1 VEKKSFDINL
11 PVPAIVGAI
20 TGTAVANKTMKNQLL
35 KQQQERDN
43 TIVLNGDYYS
53 QVNNMAENMKI
64 SFTPFS
70 VVYFLKN
77 GPTWVEFESIPTESM
92 NRDMYVAWQQRDAMY
107 FKQLLLNKIQAE
119 IQFAEQQYARN
130 IINKHLELGKQAGYD
145 ILPCELY
152 GYAERL
158 QDAYSS
164 PNMYKVAEVLCE
176 AYKDDVVKIAVEL
189 GGPMEK
195 FSGVVGGAL
204 NFLGIRKHDDLTAM
218 QNKFLSPLYLK
229 THGKVAFL
237 PDRVLFVVDNVV
249 ITTLVEFDMSP
260 EAFDHFINHD
270 ETYFKELFDRE
281 TQMGLKRMAAK
292 LPEEKKNLNKEAS
305 LFNIPVT
312 DIFVNNFIHPMIYYL
327 VLTKRFT
334 DRWLDFDTHALI
346 KILET
351 EYELPGP
358 ICDIALNK
366 IMAVQSVNVAEPPY
380 SVPLAFE
387 KMVRSFNGLPINWME
402 DENEDITPE
411 QLAFGL
417 ECFDVVTPDDDT
429 YDEFSEDVFSYL
441 VENLAAK
448 NMKIFLPDFN
458 MKRSEI
464 NTEFYEVLNEFL
476 LNKNEALATINTQ
489 DLKQRAD
496 LIQRE
501 DLLQKALFMTLG
513 LIKTNLIDVTD
524 EEIRKTLA
532 ENKCPEDCIDLAIE
546 QIREQISMDMILV
559 RENNILE
566 AQTKIYD
573 LPV

>member
-43 TIVLNGDYYS
+43 TIVLNGDYYT

-77 GPTWVEFESIPTESM
+77 GPTWAEFEAIPTESM

-119 IQFAEQQYARN
+119 IQFAEQQYAKN
-130 IINKHLELGKQAGYD
+130 IINKHLELGKQASYD
-145 ILPCELY
+145 LLPCEIF
-152 GYAERL
+152 GYTEKL
-158 QDAYSS
+158 KEAYED
-164 PNMYKVAEVLCE
+164 PDMYKVAELFCE
-176 AYKDDVVKIAVEL
+176 AYKDEVVKISMDL
-189 GGPMEK
+189 GGPAEK
-195 FSGVVGGAL
+195 FAGVVGDAL
-204 NFLGIRKHDDLTAM
+204 NFIGIGKHDDLNEM
-218 QNKFLSPLYLK
+218 QHKFLSPLYLS

-249 ITTLVEFDMSP
+249 ITALVEFDMSP
-260 EAFDHFINHD
+260 EAFDRFINRD
-270 ETYFKELFDRE
+270 EAYFKALFDRE
-281 TQMGLKRMAAK
+281 TKMGLKRMAAK
-292 LPEEKKNLNKEAS
+292 LSEEKKNLNKEAA
-305 LFNIPVT
+305 LFSIPIT

-327 VLTKRFT
+327 VFTKRFT
-334 DRWLDFDTHALI
+334 DRWLDFDTHAI
-346 KILET
+346 VKILET
-351 EYELPGP
+351 EYELHEP

-366 IMAVQSVNVAEPPY
+366 IMAVQSVNVADPPY
-380 SVPLAFE
+380 STPLAFE
-387 KMVRSFNGLPINWME
+387 KMIRSFNGLPINWLE
-402 DENEDITPE
+402 DENEDITP
-411 QLAFGL
+411 QQIAFGL
-417 ECFDVVTPDDDT
+417 ECFDIVTPDDDA
-429 YDEFSEDVFSYL
+429 YDDFSEDVFSYL

-448 NMKIFLPDFN
+448 KMKIFLPDFN

-464 NTEFYEVLNEFL
+464 NMEFYEVLNEFL
-476 LNKNEALATINTQ
+476 LNKNEALATENTQ

-501 DLLQKALFMTLG
+501 DLLQKSLFATLE
-513 LIKTNLIDVTD
+513 LIKTNLIDITN
-524 EEIRKTLA
+524 EEIRRTLA
-532 ENKCPEDCIDLAIE
+532 ENKCPEGYIDLGAE